1 MREFVRA
8 GEVAAV
14 LGIDP
19 KVSEWAIWNRMIE
32 DVDDKDIS
40 DRSIWQGRLASEIA
54 AGVAKDHGIKISKAL
69 EPKLANG
76 IMPPRAWEIAPNI
89 NTNGNPSVL
98 IVMQRTQQSLFGWDA
113 PSQVPE
119 KAAMRFIASAIAYG
133 YKYVQIGILVDGY
146 RSELY
151 RLEVSEDLQKTVIEK
166 VAEMIKM
173 VQEDDEPVVDYDR
186 DSASIREGKILVKA
200 TVSGEQ
206 INKLIEEWSNKK
218 AEISSLENN
227 TKAIKQRVDQI
238 ETILIG
244 SIPEGKTVDT
254 GTKVIGVEKNSK
266 GKLVLTVGTKK
277 ADANTLF

>member
-1 MREFVRA
+1 
-8 GEVAAV
+8 
-14 LGIDP
+14 
-19 KVSEWAIWNRMIE
+19 
-32 DVDDKDIS
+32 
-40 DRSIWQGRLASEIA
+40 
-54 AGVAKDHGIKISKAL
+54 
-69 EPKLANG
+69 
-76 IMPPRAWEIAPNI
+76 
-89 NTNGNPSVL
+89 
-98 IVMQRTQQSLFGWDA
+98 
-113 PSQVPE
+113 
-119 KAAMRFIASAIAYG
+119 
-133 YKYVQIGILVDGY
+133 
-146 RSELY
+146 
-151 RLEVSEDLQKTVIEK
+151 
-166 VAEMIKM
+166 MIKM